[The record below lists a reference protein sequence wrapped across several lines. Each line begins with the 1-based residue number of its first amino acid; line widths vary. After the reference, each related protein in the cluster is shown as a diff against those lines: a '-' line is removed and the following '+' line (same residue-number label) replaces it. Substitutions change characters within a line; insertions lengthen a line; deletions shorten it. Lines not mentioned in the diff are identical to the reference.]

1 MENNARSKKILI
13 VDDCIEIR
21 EALQEIFD
29 FEGLQAISASDGE
42 EGINLVKKE
51 RPDLIICDIT
61 MPKKNGIELYQEL
74 LLDNK
79 IRNTPFIFLTAQAV
93 KKDIKAVKLLGSAEY
108 ITKPFNIDN
117 LLEIIY
123 RLLK

>member
-29 FEGLQAISASDGE
+29 FEGLQTISASDGE

-79 IRNTPFIFLTAQAV
+79 IRNTPFIFLTAQAA
-93 KKDIKAVKLLGSAEY
+93 KKDIKAVKLLGSFEY

>member
-79 IRNTPFIFLTAQAV
+79 IRNTPFIFLTAQAA
-93 KKDIKAVKLLGSAEY
+93 KKDIKAVKLLGSVEY

>member
-93 KKDIKAVKLLGSAEY
+93 KKDIKAVKLLGSVEY